1 MLKEKLLLLP
11 NKPGCYLMKDKKW
24 REIGRYLFLGI
35 LTALPYF
42 IRNVLLSGWLVYPFT
57 QIDIFNVAMER
68 YLNRDF
74 VNAGKLF
81 MQANTINDG
90 DPTSLVFAERCK
102 NFIENGIPENW
113 DGVIN
118 MTSK

>member
-1 MLKEKLLLLP
+1 
-11 NKPGCYLMKDKKW
+11 
-24 REIGRYLFLGI
+24 
-35 LTALPYF
+35 
-42 IRNVLLSGWLVYPFT
+42 
-57 QIDIFNVAMER
+57 MER

>member
-1 MLKEKLLLLP
+1 
-11 NKPGCYLMKDKKW
+11 
-24 REIGRYLFLGI
+24 
-35 LTALPYF
+35 
-42 IRNVLLSGWLVYPFT
+42 
-57 QIDIFNVAMER
+57 
-68 YLNRDF
+68 
-74 VNAGKLF
+74 

-90 DPTSLVFAERCK
+90 DPTSLAFAERCK